1 MDISWS
7 SDPVKNKS
15 KDKIDNERG
24 FVPMLGDLKGSII
37 SNSDPKKVE
46 GDFALSPLGM
56 KEAKKYSKTNINEIS
71 AIQNST
77 VPDTSLNTTDN
88 LIINKLSSAGAVLN
102 MANYATNTADKPHY

>member
-1 MDISWS
+1 
-7 SDPVKNKS
+7 
-15 KDKIDNERG
+15 
-24 FVPMLGDLKGSII
+24 MLGDLKGSII